1 MVNINATTPQLQL
14 VKKWMEGYHS
24 LNMDNV
30 EPYVS
35 KNFKYQAC
43 FHTADEAKGEHSER
57 YGKVLGSMTNLE
69 VRAQYENCFQAR
81 RLIAPYYP
89 WADVHEVI
97 EAPGKVVVHVRSST
111 ILCYRIVL
119 RRDT

>member
-1 MVNINATTPQLQL
+1 MVNININATTPQLKL

-30 EPYVS
+30 EPHVS
-35 KNFKYQAC
+35 KNFKEQAC

-69 VRAQYENCFQAR
+69 VRAQYENCLQAR
-81 RLIAPYYP
+81 RLIAPTTLRP
-89 WADVHEVI
+89 M
-97 EAPGKVVVHVRSST
+97 ST
-111 ILCYRIVL
+111 R
-119 RRDT
+119 